1 MPCLQAQPRAE
12 AEALSSIDAFLI
24 YACILHRY
32 ISDLESPRRRW
43 SCIQVSCFLSTSR
56 PPAPLLP
63 MLRVLQAKERFEKRL
78 GAMRAD
84 ASNTT
89 TNSSATSNT
98 LPPSAPAGSLSRRVP
113 VQAMLTCFYSLHGD
127 FLSEGQLLAPDN
139 IDKIRHIPHPASQC
153 KEPPTSS
160 ARPALCLTCRRL
172 GRR

>member
-1 MPCLQAQPRAE
+1 MLALHASLMLSVNLSSSRAL
-12 AEALSSIDAFLI
+12 ATYVARVVGQGVLREALR
-24 YACILHRY
+24 H
-32 ISDLESPRRRW
+32 
-43 SCIQVSCFLSTSR
+43 
-56 PPAPLLP
+56 
-63 MLRVLQAKERFEKRL
+63 QAN
-78 GAMRAD
+78 